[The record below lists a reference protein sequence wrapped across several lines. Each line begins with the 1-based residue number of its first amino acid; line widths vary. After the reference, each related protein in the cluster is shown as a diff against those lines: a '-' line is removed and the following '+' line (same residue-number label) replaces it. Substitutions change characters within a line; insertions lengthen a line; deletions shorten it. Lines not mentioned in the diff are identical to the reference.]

1 MKMHDDDDDD
11 QLSVPAEPGR
21 VIIGLMMMTAGVFI
35 AALIGKSW
43 AKGLGLA
50 LFILSP
56 FVMLKSPRKTMAEA
70 HWFASQRVPSAKM
83 TRLSTHSALVAPSGR

>member
-35 AALIGKSW
+35 AALIDKSW

-56 FVMLKSPRKTMAEA
+56 FVMLKSPPERQWLRLTGLL
-70 HWFASQRVPSAKM
+70 PSECH
-83 TRLSTHSALVAPSGR
+83 RRR